1 MLVKG
6 IVEEDFVN
14 YKVPSMF
21 ITSCFC
27 DFKCCVESDLDIGV
41 CQNAPL
47 VQTENREISDATIYQ
62 HYIGNPITQA
72 VVIGGMEPFLQFGE
86 VYSLIKLFREYGNRS
101 DFVIYTGYY
110 PDEITEQLNKL
121 EELGNIVVKFG
132 RFIPDRPHRYDD
144 VLGIELSSDN
154 QYAIRIA

>member
-1 MLVKG
+1 MRVKG

-27 DFKCCVESDLDIGV
+27 DFKCCVESDLDIEV

-47 VQTENREISDATIYQ
+47 VQSESKEIPDETIYQ
-62 HYIGNPITQA
+62 HYTDNPISQA
-72 VVIGGMEPFLQFGE
+72 IVIGGMEPFLQFEE
-86 VYSLIKLFREYGNRS
+86 VCSLIALFREHNDHS

-110 PDEITEQLNKL
+110 PDEIAEQLRLL
-121 EELGNIVVKFG
+121 EPFGNIVVKFG
-132 RFIPDRPHRYDD
+132 RFIPNRPHRYDD

-154 QYAIRIA
+154 QYAVRIA

>member
-1 MLVKG
+1 MRIKG
-6 IVEEDFVN
+6 IVEDDFTN

-27 DFKCCVESDLDIGV
+27 DFKCCTESGLDIGV

-47 VQTENREISDATIYQ
+47 VQADTREVPDETIYR
-62 HYIGNPITQA
+62 HYTSNPISKS
-72 VVIGGMEPFLQFGE
+72 VVIGGMEPFLQFEE
-86 VYSLIKLFREYGNRS
+86 VKSLIELFREHDDHS

-110 PDEITEQLNKL
+110 PDEISEQLELLKP
-121 EELGNIVVKFG
+121 LGNIVVKFG
-132 RFIPDRPHRYDD
+132 RFVPNRPHRYDV

-154 QYAIRIA
+154 QFAERLC

>member
-1 MLVKG
+1 MRVKG
-6 IVEEDFVN
+6 IVAEDFVN

-41 CQNAPL
+41 CQNASLIQADDKEVPDS
-47 VQTENREISDATIYQ
+47 IIYQ
-62 HYIGNPITQA
+62 HFTDNPISQA
-72 VVIGGMEPFLQFGE
+72 VVIGGMEPFLQFDE
-86 VYSLIKLFREYGNRS
+86 VSSLIKFFREHGDHS

-110 PDEITEQLNKL
+110 PNEIAQQLDVLKSFD
-121 EELGNIVVKFG
+121 NIVVKFG
-132 RFIPDRPHRYDD
+132 RFIPNKPHRYDD

-154 QYAIRIA
+154 QYAIRIS